1 VRTLTQP
8 GAPLQPRRLLEWAAP
23 AIDLRVRLAGDQDL
37 LHGLV
42 SALADRGVRHAAV
55 QVLAADIARM
65 AYLTGAEDPSGA
77 RVATYG
83 PPTRLD
89 GPVTFIG
96 ANGILGPG
104 PDGDG
109 LLHCHA
115 VVVDAQGRLHGGHLP
130 PGRYF
135 WARRA
140 PWPWRRRCEA
150 RPSPSS
156 TTAKPTTRCS
166 NPRGSPHER
175 SGHDRG
181 RPLGP
186 YRRDS
191 PPAQ

>member
-37 LHGLV
+37 LYGLV

-130 PGRYF
+130 PG
-135 WARRA
+135 
-140 PWPWRRRCEA
+140 EVLLG
-150 RPSPSS
+150 
-156 TTAKPTTRCS
+156 TAGAVALATPL
-166 NPRGSPHER
+166 RGAAFAVVYDSETNY
-175 SGHDRG
+175 
-181 RPLGP
+181 PLFQP
-186 YRRDS
+186 KRIS
-191 PPAQ
+191 A